1 MGIGYM
7 TKRSL
12 KASEIQ
18 GNQYAH
24 KEFGKFILDLRMA
37 KGITQKRLSEMSG
50 NSVSAISSLENGR
63 SQSTP
68 LFRYASLII
77 ALGGELEISAGKAF
91 ENNS

>member
-7 TKRSL
+7 TKLSL
-12 KASEIQ
+12 KASDLDWTKN
-18 GNQYAH
+18 GH

-50 NSVSAISSLENGR
+50 NSVSAISSLENGK

-68 LFRYASLII
+68 LFRCASLII
-77 ALGGELEISAGKAF
+77 ALGGELEISVGNAF
-91 ENNS
+91 DK